1 MNIINSNKWIVTG
14 ILLCCVSN
22 TSASMNTSSEV
33 TLAANTTTSA
43 GAATP
48 RNPFAEENGVSPAYV
63 PMAPVATAVPAT
75 SGARSLVLPENI
87 LLSQALKQWSEG
99 NHYKL
104 FWNSKKDYLIYNTIT
119 LSGKSDDDILQ
130 SLGELFFS
138 ENYGLVVK
146 KYEKNHVIVIDEM

>member
-1 MNIINSNKWIVTG
+1 MNIIKRNKWTVAG
-14 ILLCCVSN
+14 ILLCSVSCAH
-22 TSASMNTSSEV
+22 ASMNTSPAV
-33 TLAANTTTSA
+33 KLAANTTS
-43 GAATP
+43 TP
-48 RNPFAEENGVSPAYV
+48 RNPFAEGNTVSPAYSSST
-63 PMAPVATAVPAT
+63 PVMTTSKPVPALT
-75 SGARSLVLPENI
+75 ATSLVMQENE
-87 LLSQALKQWSEG
+87 LLSQAIKQWAAS

-119 LSGKSDDDILQ
+119 LSGKTDDDILQ